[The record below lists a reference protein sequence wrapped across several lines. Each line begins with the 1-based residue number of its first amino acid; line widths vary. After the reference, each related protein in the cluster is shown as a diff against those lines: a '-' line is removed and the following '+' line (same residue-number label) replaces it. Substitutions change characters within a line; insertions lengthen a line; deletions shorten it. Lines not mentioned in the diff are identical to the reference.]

1 MLLLRS
7 LNPVLP
13 ENWVCLLR
21 GVEPKDTSKA
31 KIRRRRD
38 LLLAAGVENT
48 GNLSQ
53 SSVSLNSKIEGISNQ
68 GYMCIHEKVNIIFP

>member
-1 MLLLRS
+1 M
-7 LNPVLP
+7 LP

-53 SSVSLNSKIEGISNQ
+53 SSVSLNSKIGEVLS
-68 GYMCIHEKVNIIFP
+68 

>member
-1 MLLLRS
+1 MSITLLLRS

-13 ENWVCLLR
+13 ENGVSLLR
-21 GVEPKDTSKA
+21 GVEPKDTSKP

-53 SSVSLNSKIEGISNQ
+53 SSVSLNSKIGEGL
-68 GYMCIHEKVNIIFP
+68 C

>member
-1 MLLLRS
+1 MSITLLLRS

-13 ENWVCLLR
+13 ENGVSFLR
-21 GVEPKDTSKA
+21 GVEPKDTSKP

-53 SSVSLNSKIEGISNQ
+53 SSVSLNSKIGEVLS
-68 GYMCIHEKVNIIFP
+68 

>member
-1 MLLLRS
+1 MSITLLLRS

-13 ENWVCLLR
+13 ENGVSLLS
-21 GVEPKDTSKA
+21 GVEPKDTSKP

-53 SSVSLNSKIEGISNQ
+53 SSVSLNSKIGEVLS
-68 GYMCIHEKVNIIFP
+68 

>member
-1 MLLLRS
+1 MSIMLLLRS

-21 GVEPKDTSKA
+21 GVEPKDTSKP

-53 SSVSLNSKIEGISNQ
+53 SSVSWDSKIGKLLS
-68 GYMCIHEKVNIIFP
+68 

>member
-21 GVEPKDTSKA
+21 GVKPKDTSKP

-53 SSVSLNSKIEGISNQ
+53 SSVSLNSKIGEVLS
-68 GYMCIHEKVNIIFP
+68 